1 MMANKIIGSYINGN
15 YKVVI
20 FQDGTK
26 LRVTPDSE
34 FIPKRVESL
43 DCKITQFC
51 DMNCPQCHEQSTT
64 NGRHGDLGNPIIET
78 FPPYTEV
85 AIGGGNPLTHPQLE
99 EFLTKLKSQKCFPSI
114 TINQKHFMQEFERI
128 KTLAQNEM
136 IYGIGISIYDIN
148 EELAAK
154 INELPNA
161 VCHVIA
167 GIVTLDQLKKM
178 SELGIKKVLFLG
190 YKIFGRGAYYYSGE
204 VQAKINELKENMK
217 NVKEMFKVISFDNL
231 AIEQLNVKDIV
242 PKEKWEEFYMGDDGS
257 FTMYVD
263 LVEKKYAQSSTSNN
277 RFDLLPTINDMFLD
291 IRKRKEKTNEN

>member
-1 MMANKIIGSYINGN
+1 
-15 YKVVI
+15 
-20 FQDGTK
+20 
-26 LRVTPDSE
+26 
-34 FIPKRVESL
+34 
-43 DCKITQFC
+43 
-51 DMNCPQCHEQSTT
+51 MNCKFCSEQSTT
-64 NGRHGDLGNPIIET
+64 NGRHGDLTNHVVET

-85 AIGGGNPLTHPQLE
+85 AIGGGNPLSHPQLE

-148 EELAAK
+148 EELASK

-167 GIVTLDQLKKM
+167 GIVTLEQLKKM

-263 LVEKKYAQSSTSNN
+263 LVEKKYAQSSISND

>member
-34 FIPKRVESL
+34 FIPKRVESM

-64 NGRHGDLGNPIIET
+64 NGRHGDLGNPVIET

-85 AIGGGNPLTHPQLE
+85 AIGGGNPLSHPQLE
-99 EFLTKLKSQKCFPSI
+99 EFLAKLKKQKCFPSI
-114 TINQKHFMQEFERI
+114 TVNQVHFLQEFDRI

-136 IYGIGISIYDIN
+136 LYGIGISISNIS
-148 EELAAK
+148 EELANK

-161 VCHVIA
+161 ICHVIA

-190 YKIFGRGAYYYSGE
+190 YKIFGRGAYYYSDE
-204 VQAKINELKENMK
+204 VQKKINELKANMK
-217 NVKEMFKVISFDNL
+217 EVKNMFNVVSFDNL
-231 AIEQLNVKDIV
+231 AIEQLNIKSLLTE
-242 PKEKWEEFYMGDDGS
+242 EKWKEFYMGDDGS

-263 LVEKKYAQSSTSNN
+263 LVEKKYAQSSTSND
-277 RFDLLPTINDMFLD
+277 RFDLLPIINDMFLD

>member
-20 FQDGTK
+20 FEDGTK

-34 FIPKRVESL
+34 FIPKRVESM

-51 DMNCPQCHEQSTT
+51 DMNCKFCSEQSTT
-64 NGRHGDLGNPIIET
+64 NGRHGDLGNPVIET

-99 EFLTKLKSQKCFPSI
+99 EFLTKLKKQKCFPSI
-114 TINQKHFMQEFERI
+114 TINQVHFLQEFDRI

-136 IYGIGISIYDIN
+136 LYGIGISISNIS
-148 EELAAK
+148 EELANK

-161 VCHVIA
+161 ICHVIA

-190 YKIFGRGAYYYSGE
+190 YKIFGRGAYYYSDE
-204 VQAKINELKENMK
+204 VQKKINELKANMK
-217 NVKEMFKVISFDNL
+217 EVKNMFNVVSFDNL
-231 AIEQLNVKDIV
+231 AIEQLNIKSLLTE
-242 PKEKWEEFYMGDDGS
+242 EKWKEFYMGDDGS

-263 LVEKKYAQSSTSNN
+263 LVEKKYAQSSTSND
-277 RFDLLPTINDMFLD
+277 RFYLLPIINDMFLD